1 MEISRSGGFFRF
13 SVAFLHNH
21 NGVRLLHDK
30 DGRSHPARR
39 QSGTE
44 VKLDEGFDPNLGF
57 RIAVRALDNDAV
69 VKWPE
74 FHRRSFLRPA
84 HSAAMPSIW
93 AVWHSKDRSAKK

>member
-1 MEISRSGGFFRF
+1 MVSASFMIRTGD
-13 SVAFLHNH
+13 LI
-21 NGVRLLHDK
+21 LLGK
-30 DGRSHPARR
+30 

-69 VKWPE
+69 VKRPE